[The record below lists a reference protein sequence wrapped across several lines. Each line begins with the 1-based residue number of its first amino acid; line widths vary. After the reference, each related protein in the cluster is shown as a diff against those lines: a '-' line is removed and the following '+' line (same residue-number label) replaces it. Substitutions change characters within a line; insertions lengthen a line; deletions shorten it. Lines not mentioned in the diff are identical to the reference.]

1 MAHRKRKT
9 SDEETSYWLSYSDMM
24 AALLLIFVLI
34 ISFTMLQSKRQYEE
48 KERELM
54 EQQDVIGEQQ
64 MRLDEQRKEMLS
76 QQDLVEKQQKQMEKQ
91 QNQMEKQ
98 QNQMEEQQEQL
109 DKIIGVKSDLIDALS
124 EEFDGSELS
133 VSVDP
138 QTGAITFDASVLFDK
153 DKYEIKDAGKKFLAQ
168 FLPRYFNVLF
178 KNDFHQY
185 VSEIIIEGHTDTT
198 ADYLYNLELSQQR
211 ALAVAKYCLDDE
223 TSSISKNQIE
233 QLQKIMTANGRSFSN
248 PVYDSIGTIDM
259 DASRRVEFKFR
270 LKDEEMVEE
279 MVKILNKKDKSN

>member
-1 MAHRKRKT
+1 MARRKRK
-9 SDEETSYWLSYSDMM
+9 SNDEETSYWLSYSDMM

-48 KERELM
+48 KERELLS
-54 EQQDVIGEQQ
+54 QQNVIGEQQ
-64 MRLDEQRKEMLS
+64 DQLEQQKKAMESQKKIVDQQKEQMAS
-76 QQDLVEKQQKQMEKQ
+76 QQA
-91 QNQMEKQ
+91 
-98 QNQMEEQQEQL
+98 QL
-109 DKIIGVKSDLIDALS
+109 DKIIGVKSNLISALKD
-124 EEFDGSELS
+124 EFDGSDLS
-133 VSVDP
+133 VSVDS

-153 DKYEIKDAGKKFLAQ
+153 GKHEIKDEGKNFLDQ
-168 FLPRYFNVLF
+168 FLPRYFSVLL

-185 VSEIIIEGHTDTT
+185 ISEVIIEGHTDTT

-211 ALAVAKYCLDDE
+211 ALAVAKYCLDE
-223 TSSISKNQIE
+223 KSSSVSKDQIE

-248 PVYDSIGTIDM
+248 PVYNSDGSIDM

-279 MVKILNKKDKSN
+279 MDQILNKNDQAN